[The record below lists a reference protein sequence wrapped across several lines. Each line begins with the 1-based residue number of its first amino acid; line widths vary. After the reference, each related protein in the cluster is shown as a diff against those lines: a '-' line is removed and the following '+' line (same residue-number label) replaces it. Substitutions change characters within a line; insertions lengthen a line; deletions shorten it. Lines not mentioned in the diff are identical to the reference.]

1 MCLIVNY
8 LISGRGIAFLNSNP
22 ICMKILYPTPSKKW
36 LVDKALALSI
46 ACLLILPNARAQTAA
61 VWSFTSTLNATP
73 GANLAA
79 PAVTMG
85 TSIVSNAFNSG
96 TEFFGQDGWPSGTL
110 DPNAYLQFTV
120 SGNAGYY
127 VVLNTIVLTI
137 RHSSLGTAVGS
148 GPASWSLRSSLDG
161 YSSDISG
168 GNNLTASYQ
177 VFTITLPAA
186 FQSIPSAVTFR
197 VYGYNQTTTAGGSNR
212 MVFDNIS
219 ISGQAVSGV
228 LAQQSIDLTAK
239 ARGSAAT
246 NGAGA
251 VDLQW
256 QTIGFPAG
264 TNLIL
269 ERSANGVDFA
279 AIDQQ
284 MALGSDGSAYRYED
298 ASLPVVTTLF
308 YRIQA
313 IEPDGNTFRSSIVAV
328 SVQTASTKGAAIKG
342 VVTLGT
348 SIKTLLRLEDAGTYQ
363 LSIWST
369 DGKARYRQT
378 ISGQAGDVT
387 ADISFGANP
396 HGIYVATLSK
406 GGVNNS
412 RQFMY

>member
-1 MCLIVNY
+1 
-8 LISGRGIAFLNSNP
+8 
-22 ICMKILYPTPSKKW
+22 MKYFYPTPSKKW
-36 LVDKALALSI
+36 FIDKALALSI

-61 VWSFTSTLNATP
+61 VWSFTNTLNSTP
-73 GANLAA
+73 GTHLSA
-79 PAVTMG
+79 PVITMG
-85 TSIVSNAFNSG
+85 SSIVSNAFNSG
-96 TEFFGQDGWPSGTL
+96 TEFFGQDGWPSGAL

-120 SGNAGYY
+120 NGNAGYY
-127 VVLNTIVLTI
+127 VVLNSIVLTI
-137 RHSSLGTAVGS
+137 RHSSLGTAAGS

-239 ARGSAAT
+239 ATGTAANNGAAT
-246 NGAGA
+246 VNGAGA
-251 VDLQW
+251 IDLQW

-269 ERSANGVDFA
+269 ERSANGADFT

-284 MALGSDGSAYRYED
+284 LALGSDGSAYRYED
-298 ASLPVVTTLF
+298 ASLPAVATLF

-313 IEPDGNTFRSSIVAV
+313 IEPGGNTFRSSIVAL
-328 SVQTASTKGAAIKG
+328 SVQAASAKSASIKG

-348 SIKTLLRLEDAGTYQ
+348 SIKTLLHLEDAGTYQ

-369 DGKARYRQT
+369 DGKAKYRQT
-378 ISGQAGDVT
+378 ISGQSGDVA
-387 ADISFGANP
+387 ADVSFGANP
-396 HGIYVATLSK
+396 HGIYVVTLSK
-406 GGVNNS
+406 GGVNSS
-412 RQFMY
+412 RQFKY

>member
-1 MCLIVNY
+1 
-8 LISGRGIAFLNSNP
+8 
-22 ICMKILYPTPSKKW
+22 MKSLYPTPSKKW
-36 LVDKALALSI
+36 FIDKALALSI

-61 VWSFTSTLNATP
+61 VWSFTNTLNATP
-73 GANLAA
+73 GAHLAA
-79 PAVTMG
+79 PAITLG

-96 TEFFGQDGWPSGTL
+96 TEFFGQDGWPSGAL
-110 DPNAYLQFTV
+110 DPNAYLEFTV
-120 SGNAGYY
+120 NANAGYY
-127 VVLNTIVLTI
+127 VVLNSIAMTI

-161 YSSDISG
+161 YTADISG

-177 VFTITLPAA
+177 NFTITLPAA
-186 FQSIPSAVTFR
+186 FQSIPTAVTFR
-197 VYGYNQTTTAGGSNR
+197 IYGYNQTTTAGGSNR

-239 ARGSAAT
+239 ATGTASNNGAGT
-246 NGAGA
+246 VSGAGA

-269 ERSANGVDFA
+269 ERSANGTDFA

-308 YRIQA
+308 YRIEA
-313 IEPDGNTFRSSIVAV
+313 VEPGGNTFRSGIVAV
-328 SVQTASTKGAAIKG
+328 SVQTTSAKSAAIKG

-348 SIKTLLRLEDAGTYQ
+348 SIKTLLHLEDAGTYQ

-369 DGKARYRQT
+369 DGKAKYRQN
-378 ISGQAGDVT
+378 ISGQSGDVA
-387 ADISFGANP
+387 ADVSFGANP
-396 HGIYVATLSK
+396 HGIYVVTLSK
-406 GGVNNS
+406 GGVNSS